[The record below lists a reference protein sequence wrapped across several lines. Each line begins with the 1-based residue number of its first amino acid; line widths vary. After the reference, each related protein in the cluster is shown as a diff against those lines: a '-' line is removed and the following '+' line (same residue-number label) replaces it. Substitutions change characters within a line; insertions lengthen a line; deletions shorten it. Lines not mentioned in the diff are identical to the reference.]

1 MTLKEWCERTG
12 VTPTHPTP
20 ERGAVSLCYT
30 YTLTNDDEFD
40 NAWALY
46 HLEDYAVS
54 SHNGPVIWLVPR
66 SARSAALFEVP
77 NLDNLTTDSDQYRLL
92 ARVFQLLSNYARNK
106 AEAMEFREGGYV
118 ELARQHEEICQTEY
132 ERLPPGYRW

>member
-12 VTPTHPTP
+12 VTPTHPTT

-30 YTLTNDDEFD
+30 YTFPDQDARD
-40 NAWALY
+40 LY
-46 HLEDYAVS
+46 RLEDYVI
-54 SHNGPVIWLVPR
+54 NRIEGPVHWLLPR
-66 SARSAALFEVP
+66 GPKALFEVP